1 MSNSERI
8 RNFVITAH
16 IDHGKSTLA
25 DRFLEITKTI
35 EARRMMPQYLDQ
47 LELERERGITIKMA
61 PVRMAYRSKKSGE
74 EYVLNLIDT
83 PGHSDFAYE
92 VSRALLAVEGA
103 ILLVD
108 AAKGI
113 QAQTLANFEACQRAG
128 LRIIGAV
135 NKIDLNPPNLEDN
148 ILDLANLLNVDPS
161 EIFRVSG
168 RTGAGAEELLE
179 AVIEKLPPPK
189 HAIAETSKPE
199 GDHFQALIFDSRY
212 DDHKGALAYVRVM
225 NGKIERGTETELA
238 MAHTKFKVKETGY
251 FSPGFM
257 SSEEIAFGEIGY
269 VATGIKDPDLIKI
282 GDTVGA
288 PPLPGYKEPKPVVFV
303 SFYPNED
310 GEYDNLKLAL
320 RRFKLNDPSLTFE
333 SDFNEV
339 LGRGFKC
346 GFLGQLHFE
355 VTSERLLKEY
365 KIETINSFPSVA
377 YRVKARGEW
386 KTIENPK
393 DFPDDYE
400 EVWQPMVRLEIL
412 TMPEYLGSILKLKE
426 HFVMEGIETKTMGAR
441 MLIMARMPLADLV
454 RDFDDRLKSVSGGY
468 ASFTYELIDQEKA
481 DVTKL
486 EIVVATESVPG
497 LLRVVNKKDVEYEG
511 RQMVEKLKD
520 LLPRQQFA
528 QALQAKAMGRII
540 ARETI
545 PALKKDVTGYLYGGD
560 RSRKI
565 KLWEKQKRGKERL
578 KKMGRVNLSADIFKE
593 LLKKQK

>member
-1 MSNSERI
+1 MSESARI

-25 DRFLEITKTI
+25 DRFLEVTKTI
-35 EARRMMPQYLDQ
+35 EARRMKPQYLDQ

-61 PVRMAYRSKKSGE
+61 PVRMRYRSKKSGE
-74 EYVLNLIDT
+74 QYVFNLIDT

-108 AAKGI
+108 ASKGV
-113 QAQTLANFEACQRAG
+113 QAQTLANFEAAKRAG
-128 LRIIGAV
+128 LTIIGAV
-135 NKIDLNPPNLEDN
+135 NKIDLNPDSLEDV
-148 ILDLANLLNVDPS
+148 ILELATLLNVGPE
-161 EIFRVSG
+161 EIFKVSG

-179 AVIEKLPPPK
+179 AVIDKLPPPK
-189 HAIAETSKPE
+189 HAIAESKPA
-199 GDHFQALIFDSRY
+199 GDSFQALIFDSRY

-225 NGKIERGTETELA
+225 NGTIGRGAESELA

-251 FSPGFM
+251 FFPGFVP
-257 SSEEIAFGEIGY
+257 SHEIAFGEIGY
-269 VATGIKDPDLIKI
+269 IATGIKDPDLIKI
-282 GDTVGA
+282 GDTIGA

-365 KIETINSFPSVA
+365 DIETINSFPSVA
-377 YRVKARGEW
+377 YRVKHRGEW
-386 KTIENPK
+386 RTIENPK

-412 TMPEYLGSILKLKE
+412 TMPEHLGAILKLKE
-426 HFVMEGIETKTMGAR
+426 HFALDGIETKTMGAR
-441 MLIMARMPLADLV
+441 MLIAARMPLADLV

-468 ASFTYELIDQEKA
+468 ASFTYEVTREEKA
-481 DVTKL
+481 DVAKL

-497 LLRVVNKKDVEYEG
+497 LLRIVNKKDVEYEG

-528 QALQAKAMGRII
+528 QALQAKALGRII

-578 KKMGRVNLSADIFKE
+578 KKMGRVNLSPDIFKE

>member
-1 MSNSERI
+1 
-8 RNFVITAH
+8 
-16 IDHGKSTLA
+16 
-25 DRFLEITKTI
+25 
-35 EARRMMPQYLDQ
+35 
-47 LELERERGITIKMA
+47 
-61 PVRMAYRSKKSGE
+61 
-74 EYVLNLIDT
+74 
-83 PGHSDFAYE
+83 
-92 VSRALLAVEGA
+92 
-103 ILLVD
+103 
-108 AAKGI
+108 
-113 QAQTLANFEACQRAG
+113 

-135 NKIDLNPPNLEDN
+135 NKIDLNPATLDDVILE
-148 ILDLANLLNVDPS
+148 LANLLDVDPG
-161 EIFRVSG
+161 EIFKVSG
-168 RTGAGAEELLE
+168 RTGVGAEELLE

-189 HAIAETSKPE
+189 HAIEESSKPA
-199 GDHFQALIFDSRY
+199 GDDFQALIFDSRY

-225 NGKIERGTETELA
+225 NGKIGRGGETELA
-238 MAHTKFKVKETGY
+238 MAHTKFKVKEVGH
-251 FSPGFM
+251 FSPGFVVADEV
-257 SSEEIAFGEIGY
+257 SFGEIGY
-269 VATGIKDPDLIKI
+269 IATGIKDPDLIKI
-282 GDTVGA
+282 GDTVGN

-310 GEYDNLKLAL
+310 GEYENLKLAL
-320 RRFKLNDPSLTFE
+320 RRFKLNDPALTFE

-355 VTSERLLKEY
+355 VTSERLEKEY
-365 KIETINSFPSVA
+365 HIETINSFPSVA
-377 YRVKARGEW
+377 YKVKHRGEW
-386 KTIENPK
+386 KIIENPK

-412 TMPEYLGSILKLKE
+412 TMPEHLGSVLKLKE
-426 HFVMEGIETKTMGAR
+426 MFAMDGLETKTMGAR
-441 MLIMARMPLADLV
+441 MLITARMPLADLV

-468 ASFTYELIDQEKA
+468 ASFTYELMDQERA
-481 DVTKL
+481 EVTKL
-486 EIVVATESVPG
+486 EIVVANDSVPG
-497 LLRVVNKKDVEYEG
+497 LLRIVNKKDVEYEG

-578 KKMGRVNLSADIFKE
+578 KKMGRVELSPDVFKE

>member
-1 MSNSERI
+1 MPSDRI

-61 PVRMAYRSKKSGE
+61 PVRMAYRSKKNGE

-148 ILDLANLLNVDPS
+148 IIDLANLLNVDPS
-161 EIFRVSG
+161 EIFKVSG

-179 AVIEKLPPPK
+179 AVIEKLPLPK

-199 GDHFQALIFDSRY
+199 GNHFQALIFDSRY

-225 NGKIERGTETELA
+225 NGKIGTGAETELA

-251 FSPGFM
+251 FSPGFVV
-257 SSEEIAFGEIGY
+257 SEEISFGEIGY

-282 GDTVGA
+282 GDTVGN
-288 PPLPGYKEPKPVVFV
+288 PSLPGYKEPKPVVFV

-320 RRFKLNDPSLTFE
+320 RRFKLNDPALTFE

-365 KIETINSFPSVA
+365 NIETINSFPSVA

-528 QALQAKAMGRII
+528 QALQAKALGRII